1 MYTYS
6 KIYKPIL
13 SLYKKSIIMNKNIRN
28 ISLLGKINSISKLF
42 LYTINSNTLHN
53 VINRF
58 NFGYQLNEIINH
70 AMNLNSF
77 LLQKIGSKIHFW
89 LLHK

>member
-6 KIYKPIL
+6 KIYKPLL

-28 ISLLGKINSISKLF
+28 ISLLGNINSISKSF

-53 VINRF
+53 VINTF
-58 NFGYQLNEIINH
+58 NFGYQLDEIINH

-77 LLQKIGSKIHFW
+77 LLQKIRLKIDFW
-89 LLHK
+89 SLHK